1 MERRKSPDLPGIKQ
15 RLAPT
20 GEGTYLFNVGVV
32 TGVKG
37 LRGDLKLKLAGNF
50 DLLDNIKTVMVCT
63 TDGARQIAHVRSF
76 KSEQKLVLL
85 GLKEFEDRTAGEGII
100 GASIYTERAQLN
112 ELSEDEWWLDDL
124 IGLKAFT
131 VEGRELGTVTAVFGE
146 TSQLLEITLGDD
158 SHLVPFVKAL
168 VPVVDIK
175 GGRVEIVDLP
185 GLLDAQ
191 TREEKNIANNKAN
204 KSKKSK
210 KAKKKHLPAE
220 IDTDAEEVVS
230 DSDE

>member
-1 MERRKSPDLPGIKQ
+1 MERRKSSNLPGLKP

-20 GEGTYLFNVGVV
+20 GEGTYIFNVGVV

-37 LRGDLKLKLAGNF
+37 LRGELKLKLAGNF
-50 DLLDNIKTVMVCT
+50 DLLDNIKSVLVCT
-63 TDGARQIAHVRSF
+63 TDGTKQKAHVRSF
-76 KSEQKLVLL
+76 KAEQKLVLL
-85 GLKEFEDRTAGEGII
+85 TLKEYEDRTAGETII
-100 GASIYTERAQLN
+100 GASIYTERSQLN

-131 VEGRELGTVTAVFGE
+131 EEGVELGEVTAVYGE
-146 TSQLLEITLGDD
+146 ASQLLEITKGED

-185 GLLDAQ
+185 GLFESQSAADKENDGAP
-191 TREEKNIANNKAN
+191 
-204 KSKKSK
+204 KKV
-210 KAKKKHLPAE
+210 KKKKKKNLPGA
-220 IDTDAEEVVS
+220 ANS
-230 DSDE
+230 DDDSQSDNA